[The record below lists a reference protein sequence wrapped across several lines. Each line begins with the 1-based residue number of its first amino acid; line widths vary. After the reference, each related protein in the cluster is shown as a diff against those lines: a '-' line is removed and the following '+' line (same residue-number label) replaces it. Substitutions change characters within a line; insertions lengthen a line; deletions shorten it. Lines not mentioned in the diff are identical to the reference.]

1 MKDLSLNASAFPTA
15 HCAACGRVVLVH
27 VALDEGDRERRC
39 CVRCDAEI
47 AEPVR
52 WVKAGEL
59 EREGYYFGPPP
70 AKGANGANGSTGGG
84 CGSGCGT
91 CGTRGH

>member
-1 MKDLSLNASAFPTA
+1 MKDLSLAASTFPIA

-27 VALDEGDRERRC
+27 VTLDASDRERRC
-39 CVRCDAEI
+39 CVHCDAEI
-47 AEPVR
+47 PEPVR

-59 EREGYYFGPPP
+59 EQEGYYFGPPP
-70 AKGANGANGSTGGG
+70 AKGSKGCG

-91 CGTRGH
+91 CATRGH

>member
-1 MKDLSLNASAFPTA
+1 MKDLSLNASTFPVA
-15 HCAACGRVVLVH
+15 HCAACDRVVLVH
-27 VALDEGDRERRC
+27 VTLDASDRERRC
-39 CVRCDAEI
+39 CVHCDAEI
-47 AEPVR
+47 GEPVS

-59 EREGYYFGPPP
+59 EQEGYYFGPPP
-70 AKGANGANGSTGGG
+70 AKGAKGSTGGG